1 MVVDTVICGL
11 KVGDRYPP
19 HVMGVINLS
28 PESFYKDSLV
38 SPDSALEVALK
49 MVEDGATFLDVG
61 ARSTWRLSEPI
72 SRKEELERLL
82 PVIKALEGNVE
93 AVISVDTMF
102 SEIAEE
108 ALKRGVDVIND
119 VSGFTADPEMIK
131 VAADYGCPAIV
142 MASEKSPGDVLGMDN
157 IMKTFSSIL
166 QKAEAGGIAP
176 DNLILDPA
184 VGGWT
189 EEKIPAY
196 DFETLDDF
204 ERLQIF
210 EKPLLAALSRKSFI
224 GEVLQKPA
232 TERLYGSLAAAAIA
246 VYKGA
251 HIIRTHDVPET
262 ADVVKLAG
270 ALKSRQAVVKK
281 GRYEVSVLDIKTP
294 EDAALVMRKLGTTGT
309 GSRVMEDKSVHM
321 VLKIKNLT
329 TTEALIMKQEM
340 LSRGGD
346 VALTRDAVS
355 HETKMTDVL
364 VMGTLLQLERLARK
378 LDQQARS
385 LPQIAEMIRE
395 CIAERSD
402 LKYRYS
408 R

>member
-119 VSGFTADPEMIK
+119 VSGFAADPEMIK